1 MANTYSWTIQQLAYE
16 IGPDSDGHRD
26 VVYIVDWLLTASDEE
41 DPPHNARWS
50 GITHVTREAAIDWI
64 PYEELT
70 EAVVV
75 GWVEEDMG
83 EDELDDMKSKLDA
96 QIAEDVAPTRKTS
109 RTMPWELSAPPAQEE

>member
-83 EDELDDMKSKLDA
+83 EDELVAMKSKLDA
-96 QIAEDVAPTRKTS
+96 QIAEDVAPTRKTNS
-109 RTMPWELSAPPAQEE
+109 TMPWEEEEEDGNE

>member
-1 MANTYSWTIQQLAYE
+1 
-16 IGPDSDGHRD
+16 
-26 VVYIVDWLLTASDEE
+26 
-41 DPPHNARWS
+41 
-50 GITHVTREAAIDWI
+50 VTREAAIDWI

-83 EDELDDMKSKLDA
+83 EDELVAMKSKLDA